1 MKNAKTQNVVEKY
14 NNQTLRSP
22 LDKMLIPG
30 ALLTNFNDRGG
41 HPTEVHI
48 LYPKKSLLFL
58 AYPKRSL
65 SPFFATLKN
74 PSVFFFRDP
83 KKSRRLSLTP
93 KNHFWPKFQTQK
105 NLSNSP
111 PPPPL
116 SVIKI
121 WEWGPWD
128 VNKYFLLAEC
138 EVRTASYGPSFFPSF
153 YGPSAKRAGHENK
166 EGKNEDP

>member
-1 MKNAKTQNVVEKY
+1 MT
-14 NNQTLRSP
+14 
-22 LDKMLIPG
+22 G
-30 ALLTNFNDRGG
+30 GGG

-74 PSVFFFRDP
+74 PSGFFFRDP
-83 KKSRRLSLTP
+83 KKSRRLSFTP

-105 NLSNSP
+105 YLSNSP
-111 PPPPL
+111 PPPPPPP
-116 SVIKI
+116 VIKI

-138 EVRTASYGPSFFPSF
+138 EVRTASYGPSFFHPFMAQARSALAMKTRKEKTRIHNLP
-153 YGPSAKRAGHENK
+153 YGPSK
-166 EGKNEDP
+166 